1 MYIDSNITELGYKI
15 AIEKR
20 KISEE
25 NLVSYL
31 FLKPITSNYVLCI
44 RNEIC
49 HSIVQTV

>member
-1 MYIDSNITELGYKI
+1 MYIDSNIVVLSYKI
-15 AIEKR
+15 AIAKR

-25 NLVSYL
+25 NLVPYL

-49 HSIVQTV
+49 HSIVQIV